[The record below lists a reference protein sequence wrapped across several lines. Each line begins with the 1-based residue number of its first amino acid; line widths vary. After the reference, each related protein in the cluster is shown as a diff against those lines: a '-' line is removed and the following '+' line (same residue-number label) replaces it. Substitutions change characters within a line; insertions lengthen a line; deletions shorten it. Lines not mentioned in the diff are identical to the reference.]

1 MVTQSSRIVL
11 ALCILGCVSGTVA
24 RADRGANPPP
34 QLVVTRVVADLGTA
48 TLAIEGKHFGADPS
62 VFLGAPAG
70 SFTEL
75 VVLSST
81 DSTITAQL
89 STTDPGTYVLRV
101 TSGPAATQTYAIDI
115 ALGAQ
120 GPSGPPGPPG
130 ADGADGAPGPPGP
143 PGPQGPAGPPGPP
156 GPGTA
161 LQVFDSS
168 VPDPQLVGE
177 LMYPAD
183 VLIDEGG
190 VLFTLGAERPRLFG
204 RVIDLYFTDDTCTT
218 GPFITAPAAF
228 NNLLVIAALK
238 GGNAY
243 IPDTSGPAVAF
254 TKRSQMNDDGTCV
267 DIPDAADSGRPAI
280 LIKDMSGFVPPFQL
294 GN

>member
-1 MVTQSSRIVL
+1 MAAKWSRTVL
-11 ALCILGCVSGTVA
+11 ALCVFFGVSGTVA

-34 QLVVTRVVADLGTA
+34 QLVVTQVAVDLGTA
-48 TLAIEGKHFGADPS
+48 TVTIDGEHFGTAPS
-62 VFLGAPAG
+62 VSLGGPGG
-70 SFTEL
+70 SFTAL
-75 VVLSST
+75 AVLSST
-81 DSTITAQL
+81 DTTITAQL

-101 TSGPAATQTYAIDI
+101 RSGPAATQSYAIDI

-120 GPSGPPGPPG
+120 GPPGPPG
-130 ADGADGAPGPPGP
+130 ADGADGAPGPPGT
-143 PGPQGPAGPPGPP
+143 PGPPGPAGPPGP
-156 GPGTA
+156 GTV

-177 LMYPAD
+177 LLYPAD

-190 VLFTLGAERPRLFG
+190 VLFTLGAERPRLWG
-204 RVIDLYFTDDTCTT
+204 RVLDLYFTDDTCTT

-228 NNLLVIAALK
+228 NNLLLIAALK
-238 GGNAY
+238 GGDAY

-280 LIKDMSGFVPPFQL
+280 LIKDMSGFVPPFHL